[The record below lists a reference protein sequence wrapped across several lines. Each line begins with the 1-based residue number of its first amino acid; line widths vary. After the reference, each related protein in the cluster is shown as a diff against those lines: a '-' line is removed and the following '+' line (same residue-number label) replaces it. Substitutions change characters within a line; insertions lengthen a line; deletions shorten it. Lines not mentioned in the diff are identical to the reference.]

1 MFNPIFLFL
10 NLGGGEV
17 FIVVVVV
24 ILFFGSD
31 KLPEIARGLG
41 KGMRQI
47 NDAKAQIQNEIQKS
61 TNGFAEEIKKHT
73 SEIRSEIDKAGE
85 GVKRQL
91 NDASKTIEEE
101 GKAITDT
108 SKD

>member
-1 MFNPIFLFL
+1 MLNAVLLFL

-17 FIVVVVV
+17 FIVVVVI

-41 KGMRQI
+41 KGMREI
-47 NDAKAQIQNEIQKS
+47 NDAKAQIQHEIQKS
-61 TNGFAEEIKKHT
+61 TNGFTEEIKKHT
-73 SEIRSEIDKAGE
+73 AEIRSEIDKAGE

-91 NDASKTIEEE
+91 EDTSKILAEE
-101 GKAITDT
+101 GKALTDT
-108 SKD
+108 TKE